1 MMNNIDEPENQENV
15 IKNYQEIEIE
25 NFDDVLCEY
34 ENILR
39 GVYDY
44 GFTEI
49 SKVQSKSLQ
58 PIIDN
63 VNTIVQS
70 PAGTGKTGAYLIAGL
85 TKIEVAH
92 KYPQLLIIGD
102 TRELA
107 NQIYEVSKHI
117 AVHMGINICLCVG
130 GSNSMQNLEQART
143 SHLLIGTTGRLNDL
157 IARDLRKHSKT
168 KLLDRLKLVVFDE
181 ADKLLDGNFV
191 EDTYTVIKNILPSCQ
206 ICLFSATYSRR
217 ILEMTPK
224 FMPNAVKIDI
234 KKDNLSVDLIK
245 NYYVDVEYNEYK
257 YDVIVD
263 IYQRISICQAI
274 IFVNSIKTANELE
287 NRLTADGHSVGL
299 IHAELEDKDRIDTLK
314 KFRLGCKRILVATD
328 IIARGIDIQSVGLV
342 VNYDVPAKP
351 DSYVHRVGRGGRSHK
366 TDKPGVAIT
375 MVTNQEVDFK
385 RMSNITR
392 IFKVKFISL
401 PALENVNDYLLGK
414 NGYSFSGNT
423 I

>member
-1 MMNNIDEPENQENV
+1 MMNNMNEAKNQEN
-15 IKNYQEIEIE
+15 IIEKNYQEMEID
-25 NFDDVLCEY
+25 NFDDVLCEH
-34 ENILR
+34 EAILR

-44 GFTEI
+44 GYTEI

-70 PAGTGKTGAYLIAGL
+70 PAGTGKTAAYLIAGL
-85 TKIEVAH
+85 TKIDPAQ

-107 NQIYEVSKHI
+107 NQICEVSKHL

-130 GSNSMQNLEQART
+130 GSNAFQNLEQART
-143 SHLLIGTTGRLNDL
+143 SHLLIATTGRLNDL
-157 IARDLRKHSKT
+157 IARDSKKHNKI

-191 EDTYTVIKNILPSCQ
+191 EDTYMVIQNIQPSCQ

-217 ILEMTPK
+217 ILELTPK
-224 FMPNAVKIDI
+224 FMPNAIKINI
-234 KKDNLSVDLIK
+234 EKDKLSIDLIK

-263 IYQRISICQAI
+263 LYQKVSVCQAI

-287 NRLTADGHSVGL
+287 SRLIQDGHSVGL
-299 IHAELEDKDRIDTLK
+299 IHAELEDADRIDTLK
-314 KFRLGCKRILVATD
+314 KFRLGQKRILVATD
-328 IIARGIDIQSVGLV
+328 IIARGIDIQQVGLV
-342 VNYDVPAKP
+342 INYDVPAKP
-351 DSYVHRVGRGGRSHK
+351 DLYIHRAGRGGRFGK
-366 TDKPGVAIT
+366 LGVAIT
-375 MVTNQEVDFK
+375 MVTNQESDFR
-385 RMSNITR
+385 RMSLITK
-392 IFKVKFISL
+392 IFKHVNFISL
-401 PALENVNDYLLGK
+401 PSLEIVNDYLLGK
-414 NGYSFSGNT
+414 NGYSFSGNV